1 MPRPARSLSAF
12 VVAAL
17 LLPLA
22 ACSADGG
29 TTGAGAASSGGDG
42 RVQVVASTD
51 VYGDIAATVGGDA
64 VAVTSLINRPD
75 QDPHSY
81 EATVRDRLA
90 VSKADLVIVNG
101 GGYDPFMD
109 ALVAADH
116 VAGDAVIDAVAT
128 SGLEEN
134 GTSGTSSAGA
144 GSSSDAHAGHDH
156 GAFNEHVWY
165 SLPTA
170 EKLVAAIRDKLTAE
184 RPSEAQ
190 AFTTNA
196 TALTSRI
203 SALRDRLAAVRTSVQ
218 QDGATHDVAITEP
231 VPLYLLEDA
240 GLHNVTP
247 PAFTAAVEDG
257 GDVSPA
263 DLNTVRALMQQKKVA
278 LLAYNTQSESEQTRA
293 VATAARS
300 AGVPIADFT
309 ETLPEGTHYA
319 DWMSSNIGA
328 VESALRTQR

>member
-1 MPRPARSLSAF
+1 MPRPARPMSALA
-12 VVAAL
+12 VAAL

-22 ACSADGG
+22 ACSTGDG
-29 TTGAGAASSGGDG
+29 TGAGAASSGGDG
-42 RVQVVASTD
+42 RVQVLASTD

-90 VSKADLVIVNG
+90 VSRADLVIVNG

-109 ALVAADH
+109 ALLAADH

-128 SGLEEN
+128 SGLDTEA
-134 GTSGTSSAGA
+134 GHGTSSAGA
-144 GSSSDAHAGHDH
+144 SSDTHAGHDH

-170 EKLVAAIRDKLTAE
+170 EKLVAAIRDRLTAE
-184 RPSEAQ
+184 RPSEAK

-196 TALTSRI
+196 TALTQRI
-203 SALRDRLAAVRTSVQ
+203 TALRERLAAVRTSVQ
-218 QDGATHDVAITEP
+218 HDGANHDVAITEP

-240 GLHNVTP
+240 GLHNITP

-319 DWMSSNIGA
+319 DWMSSNVGA